1 MCNQVKT
8 ISKNCNGQL
17 TFCEDCKVYKLIF
30 NNIFLEFKEKELK
43 SFKSYVAT
51 IEIEYWETKYDGIVM
66 KRKIPIGTM
75 QNNLSMVF
83 NKQEIASLKSL
94 LSIAEKKTNL
104 MLSVL
109 DIDYTTFLN

>member
-51 IEIEYWETKYDGIVM
+51 IDGIVM